1 MTEEVNMKFI
11 YTIKTSFTALAAH
24 KSRSALTILGIVI
37 GITSIILIM
46 SLGKGAQ
53 ELILNQIR
61 GMGSAIVNI
70 DPGREPKGFSD
81 FSEIFTDSLKE
92 KDIQALKNPANVQ
105 GVKKIS
111 PVMSLNATVSFQNE
125 GKRVLVIGGSELIGE
140 IFELKIKQGNF
151 FNDDHIAQRADVVI
165 LGDKL
170 KQHLFGDSDAVGEKV
185 KIKNR
190 SFRVVA
196 TLAPKGQSS
205 MFDID
210 NMAMIPYTT
219 AQYYLLG
226 ISHYHGILIQAD
238 SEEIVPQVARD
249 VEITLREQHGITD
262 PDKDD
267 FHVTT
272 QADAM
277 DRVGMVMTILT
288 VFLSSI
294 AAISLIVGGV
304 GIMNIMLVSVLERTR
319 EVGLR
324 KSLGATDRN
333 ILFQFLTESIILT
346 TIGGAIGIG
355 LGVGYAFLA
364 SLILRR
370 VVSMGWVFTIS
381 IDAILLGLA
390 VAVFVGIVF
399 GLYPAFK
406 ASKKSPIEALRYE

>member
-1 MTEEVNMKFI
+1 MKFI
-11 YTIKTSFTALAAH
+11 YILKTSFTALATH
-24 KSRSALTILGIVI
+24 KSRSTLTILGIVI

-61 GMGSAIVNI
+61 GMGSATINI
-70 DPGREPKGFSD
+70 DPGRQPQGFSD

-92 KDIQALKNPANVQ
+92 KDILALKNPANVQ
-105 GVKKIS
+105 GIKKIS
-111 PVMSLNATVSFQNE
+111 PVMSLNATITYGSE
-125 GKRVLVIGGSELIGE
+125 GRRVLIIGGSDLIAE
-140 IFELKIKQGNF
+140 IFELKLAYGQSLT
-151 FNDDHIAQRADVVI
+151 DDHIAQRADVAM
-165 LGDKL
+165 LGSKL
-170 KQHLFGDSDAVGEKV
+170 KQELFGESDAIGEKV
-185 KIKNR
+185 KIKGR
-190 SFRVVA
+190 SFRVIGVI
-196 TLAPKGQSS
+196 APKGQTS

-210 NMAMIPYTT
+210 NMAMVPYTT

-226 ISHYHGILIQAD
+226 ISHYHGIIVQAE

-249 VEITLREQHGITD
+249 IEITLREQHGITD

-267 FHVTT
+267 FHLTT

-277 DRVGMVMTILT
+277 DRVGTVMTVLT

-333 ILFQFLTESIILT
+333 ILFQFMTESIILT
-346 TIGGAIGIG
+346 MIGGVAGIT
-355 LGVGYAFLA
+355 LGISFAFIA
-364 SLILRR
+364 SLILKR
-370 VVSMGWVFTIS
+370 VVSMGWVFTVS
-381 IDAILLGLA
+381 VDAILLGLG
-390 VAVFVGIVF
+390 VAVFVGVVF

-406 ASKKSPIEALRYE
+406 ASKMSPIEALRYE

>member
-1 MTEEVNMKFI
+1 MRFTH
-11 YTIKTSFTALAAH
+11 TLKTAIAALGAH
-24 KSRSALTILGIVI
+24 KSRSTLTILGIVI

-61 GMGSAIVNI
+61 GMGSAIINI
-70 DPGREPKGFSD
+70 DPGREPQGFSD

-92 KDIQALKNPANVQ
+92 SDIKALKNPANVQ

-111 PVMSLNATVSFQNE
+111 PVMSLNATVSYGNE
-125 GKRVLVIGGSELIGE
+125 GKRVLIIGGAELIAE
-140 IFELKIKQGNF
+140 IFELKIAEGQF
-151 FNDDHIAQRADVVI
+151 FSEDHIKQRADVVV
-165 LGDKL
+165 LGFKL
-170 KQHLFGDSDAVGEKV
+170 KEKLFGQSSAVGEKV

-190 SFRVVA
+190 AFRVVA
-196 TLAPKGQSS
+196 VTQPKGQTS

-210 NMAMIPYTT
+210 NMAMVPYTT
-219 AQYYLLG
+219 AQQYLLG
-226 ISHYHGILIQAD
+226 VNYYHGILVEAE

-249 VEITLREQHGITD
+249 IELTLREQHNITD
-262 PDKDD
+262 PEKDD
-267 FHVTT
+267 FHITT

-277 DRVGMVMTILT
+277 ERVGAVMTILT
-288 VFLSSI
+288 VLLSSV

-324 KSLGATDRN
+324 KALGATDSN
-333 ILFQFLTESIILT
+333 ILFQFILEAVILT

-355 LGVGYAFLA
+355 LGISYAFFA

-370 VVSMGWVFTIS
+370 VVSIGWVFTVS
-381 IDAILLGLA
+381 IEAILLGLG
-390 VAVFVGIVF
+390 VAVFVGLVF
-399 GLYPAFK
+399 GLYPALK

>member
-1 MTEEVNMKFI
+1 MKFT
-11 YTIKTSFTALAAH
+11 YTIKTAFTALSTH

-46 SLGKGAQ
+46 SLGEGAQ

-61 GMGSAIVNI
+61 GMGSAIISI
-70 DPGREPKGFSD
+70 DPGREPKGFSN

-92 KDIQALKNPANVQ
+92 KDVEALKNPTNAQ
-105 GVKKIS
+105 GIKKIS
-111 PVMSLNATVSFQNE
+111 PVMNLNATVSYGNE
-125 GKRVLVIGGSELIGE
+125 GKRVMVIGGSELIGE
-140 IFELKIKQGNF
+140 IFELKVEKGAMF
-151 FNDDHIAQRADVVI
+151 DDDHIAQRADVAV
-165 LGDKL
+165 LGYKL
-170 KQHLFGDSDAVGEKV
+170 KQHLFGDSDAIGEKV

-190 SFRVVA
+190 SFRVIA
-196 TLAPKGQSS
+196 TLALKGQTS

-210 NMAMIPYTT
+210 NMAMVPYTT

-226 ISHYHGILIQAD
+226 INHYHSIIIQAE
-238 SEEIVPQVARD
+238 SEEIVPRVARD
-249 VEITLREQHGITD
+249 IELTLREQHGITD

-267 FHVTT
+267 FYVTT
-272 QADAM
+272 MADAM

-319 EVGLR
+319 EIGLR
-324 KSLGATDRN
+324 KSLGATEKN
-333 ILFQFLTESIILT
+333 ILFQFMTESIILT
-346 TIGGAIGIG
+346 MIGGTIGITLGISF
-355 LGVGYAFLA
+355 AFIA
-364 SLILRR
+364 SLILKR
-370 VVSMGWVFTIS
+370 VVAMGWVFAVS
-381 IDAILLGLA
+381 VDAILLGVA
-390 VAVFVGIVF
+390 VAVFVGVVF